1 MKASELRATAL
12 ELIEQQIAECQTM
25 RQEYQQGSKDID
37 DVIRVSNWLH
47 GSLRLAARLGA
58 ITSHEWEE
66 LQARGD
72 K

>member
-12 ELIEQQIAECQTM
+12 ELIEQQIAECQAI
-25 RQEYQQGSKDID
+25 RHEYQQGSRYID
-37 DVIRVSNWLH
+37 DVMRVSNWLH

-58 ITSHEWEE
+58 ITSREWDD